1 MQSIA
6 NCRIAVVTG
15 ANKGIGLEIV
25 KQLAGHGIT
34 AVLTARDVKRGTE
47 AASSIGLPNV
57 IFHQLDVLDSLSIH
71 SLADFITR
79 KFGKLDILVNN
90 AGASEVEV
98 DKERIKSLKIDAE
111 TWLSGKAAH
120 LVQDAVKHT
129 YEKAEECLNTNFYGV
144 KATTEALLPLLKLS
158 TSGARIVN
166 ISSLRGEL
174 QRIPSEDVRN
184 QLGDVETLNENKL
197 DDMVKRFLQD
207 CKDDNLEAGGTWPSM
222 LPAYSISKAAV
233 NAYTRILA
241 RRHPEMKINCV
252 HPGFVNTDLN
262 YHTGTMTVE
271 DGARGPVQCALLPED
286 GPSGCYFDRTQ
297 VAAF

>member
-1 MQSIA
+1 SPFPK
-6 NCRIAVVTG
+6 NFLFLYGSCRIAVVTG

-25 KQLAGHGIT
+25 KQLAGHGVT

-47 AASSIGLPNV
+47 AASSLGLPNV

-71 SLADFITR
+71 RLADFITR
-79 KFGKLDILVNN
+79 KFGKLDILV
-90 AGASEVEV
+90 S
-98 DKERIKSLKIDAE
+98 
-111 TWLSGKAAH
+111 KAAH

-158 TSGARIVN
+158 TCGARIVN

-174 QRIPSEDVRN
+174 RRIPSDDVRN

-207 CKDDNLEAGGTWPSM
+207 CKDDSLEAGGTWPSM

-271 DGARGPVQCALLPED
+271 DGARGPVKCALLPDD
-286 GPSGCYFDRTQ
+286 GPSGCYFDQTQ

>member
-25 KQLAGHGIT
+25 KQLAGHGVT

-47 AASSIGLPNV
+47 AASSLGLPNV

-71 SLADFITR
+71 RLADFITR
-79 KFGKLDILVNN
+79 KFGKLDIL
-90 AGASEVEV
+90 
-98 DKERIKSLKIDAE
+98 
-111 TWLSGKAAH
+111 LSGKAAH

-158 TSGARIVN
+158 TCGARIVN

-174 QRIPSEDVRN
+174 RRIPSDDVRN

-197 DDMVKRFLQD
+197 DDMDMREQLGNANAETVSENKLDDILKRFLQD
-207 CKDDNLEAGGTWPSM
+207 YKDDNLNNGSM
-222 LPAYSISKAAV
+222 WSSVQPAYSISKAAV
-233 NAYTRILA
+233 NGYSRILTKW
-241 RRHPEMKINCV
+241 HPEMKINCV
-252 HPGFVNTDLN
+252 HAMQVPGFMSTDLN
-262 YHTGTMTVE
+262 IK
-271 DGARGPVQCALLPED
+271 RQ
-286 GPSGCYFDRTQ
+286 
-297 VAAF
+297 

>member
-1 MQSIA
+1 
-6 NCRIAVVTG
+6 AVVTG

-25 KQLAGHGIT
+25 KQLAGHGVT

-47 AASSIGLPNV
+47 AASSLGLPNV

-71 SLADFITR
+71 RLADFITR
-79 KFGKLDILVNN
+79 KFGKLDILVR
-90 AGASEVEV
+90 SVQC
-98 DKERIKSLKIDAE
+98 
-111 TWLSGKAAH
+111 KAAH

-158 TSGARIVN
+158 TCGARIVN

-174 QRIPSEDVRN
+174 RRIPSDDVRN

-207 CKDDNLEAGGTWPSM
+207 CKDDSLEAGGTWPSM

-271 DGARGPVQCALLPED
+271 DGARGPVKCALLPDD
-286 GPSGCYFDRTQ
+286 GPSGCYFDQTQ

>member
-1 MQSIA
+1 
-6 NCRIAVVTG
+6 RIAVVTG

-25 KQLAGHGIT
+25 KQLAGHGVT

-47 AASSIGLPNV
+47 AASSLGLPNV

-71 SLADFITR
+71 RLADFITR
-79 KFGKLDILVNN
+79 KFGKLDILVRSVQCLFSSFCTLDLWVNN

-111 TWLSGKAAH
+111 TCKAAH

-158 TSGARIVN
+158 TCG
-166 ISSLRGEL
+166 GEL
-174 QRIPSEDVRN
+174 RRIPSDDVRN

-207 CKDDNLEAGGTWPSM
+207 CKDDSLEAGGTWPSM

-271 DGARGPVQCALLPED
+271 DGARGPVKCALLPDD
-286 GPSGCYFDRTQ
+286 GPSGCYFDQTQ